1 MMGGVTAALWAEAL
15 KARRSRMPW
24 ASALALA
31 LAPLVGGLFMLILKE
46 PEWARRAGLLAAKA
60 QVTAGAADWPTYAA
74 LLAQAVAVGGLGVFG
89 LVAIWVFGREYADGT
104 VTDLLALPTPRWAI
118 VAAKFAVVAA
128 WSAALT
134 ALVVALG
141 LAVGAAVGL
150 PGWSPALAAALAGRL
165 AAIGGLTISLVCPIA
180 WAASAGR
187 GYLPAVGAL
196 LLAVVAAQVVAA
208 LGWGAYFPWAVT
220 ALASGAAGPEAAA
233 VGVGSYALVALT
245 GAAGVAGTVAWWRLA
260 DQA

>member
-1 MMGGVTAALWAEAL
+1 MIAGVTAALWAEAL

-60 QVTAGAADWPTYAA
+60 QVTAGAADWPTYAG

-89 LVAIWVFGREYADGT
+89 LVAAWVFGREYADGT
-104 VTDLLALPTPRWAI
+104 VTDLLALPTPRGAI

-134 ALVVALG
+134 ALVLALG
-141 LAVGAAVGL
+141 LAVGAAIGL
-150 PGWSPALAAALAGRL
+150 PGWSPGLAAEAAGRL
-165 AAIGGLTISLVCPIA
+165 AATGGLTILLVCPVA

-196 LLAVVAAQVVAA
+196 LLAVVAAQVIAA
-208 LGWGAYFPWAVT
+208 LGWGAAFPWAVP
-220 ALASGAAGPEAAA
+220 ALASGLAGGDGPPIGA
-233 VGVGSYALVALT
+233 GSYALVALT
-245 GAAGVAGTVAWWRLA
+245 GAVGIAGTAAWWRFA